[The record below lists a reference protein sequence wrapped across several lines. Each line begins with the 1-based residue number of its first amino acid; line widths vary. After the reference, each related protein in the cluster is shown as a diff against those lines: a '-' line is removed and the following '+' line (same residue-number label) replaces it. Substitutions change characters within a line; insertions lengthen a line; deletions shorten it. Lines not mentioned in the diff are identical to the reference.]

1 MAPDDEDSL
10 LRKVRAQHRSVSFV
24 TGSEL
29 VNIDLGDESS
39 RRDEDSQLN
48 ETVCMMTSL
57 VRTKLCTLTC
67 HEYSSLDKPLSFS
80 GIATCWDIG
89 Q

>member
-29 VNIDLGDESS
+29 VNIDLGDDSS

-48 ETVCMMTSL
+48 ETVCMMTST

-67 HEYSSLDKPLSFS
+67 RE
-80 GIATCWDIG
+80 
-89 Q
+89 